1 MTAAT
6 SNHPSASRRSWLRG
20 GALLLAS
27 IVLLSLG
34 GAISLT
40 KPFQNGTTRVFG
52 KVVDGVKDH
61 PRATV
66 AVALGGVLILWMSI
80 AAIAVIQEVKASR
93 KAARGDL

>member
-6 SNHPSASRRSWLRG
+6 SNHPSASCRSWLRG
-20 GALLLAS
+20 GALLLAA

-66 AVALGGVLILWMSI
+66 AITLGGVALLWLSI
-80 AAIAVIQEVKASR
+80 GAIVAGQELTTR
-93 KAARGDL
+93 RLP